1 MNEFVGKKLGE
12 VLAFSNIGIEMLERG
27 EGALS
32 DTLPGYKGAREAFSK
47 QADDIKQVAD
57 SGDVGEV
64 TAEKAEATGD
74 KLRGMMET
82 YIGDEWDNSA
92 ELLEW
97 MGFFEGAAVVHWK
110 LVEGAANSLGD
121 GNLRRLSQEG
131 AKLHRDLLGQAE
143 EAIAGVG
150 SRRAKE

>member
-27 EGALS
+27 EGALK
-32 DTLPGYKGAREAFSK
+32 DTLPGYKGAKEAFSK
-47 QADDIKQVAD
+47 QADEVKEVAE
-57 SGDVGEV
+57 SGGVGGV
-64 TAEKAEATGD
+64 TAAKAEATGN

-82 YIGDEWDNSA
+82 YIGDEWGNSA

-97 MGFFEGAAVVHWK
+97 MGFFEGAAVVHWR

-121 GNLRRLSQEG
+121 GTLRRLSQEG
-131 AKLHRDLLGQAE
+131 VKLHRDLLSQAE
-143 EAIAGVG
+143 ESIAGVG
-150 SRRAKE
+150 SKRAKE